1 MAEAVSVLKEK
12 GVIVSEQNKVYFVE
26 MRIGMDNKASVLRGI
41 AFAVIIIMAAVFI
54 VPVIMTCYRSVG
66 HYAELLLDCFALYP
80 MFWNGIFYAAAI
92 SVLQMI
98 VIIPCAFGMA
108 SYNFRGRQVLFFVYI
123 MLMMMPFQ
131 VTMLPNY
138 IGLREMKLLNT
149 RAGIILPMVF
159 SPFGLVVM
167 YQYMKNINTSVI
179 EALRLETKSLFTVLW
194 HGAIPQIKSC
204 IVAVFLFIFAESYN
218 MLEQPLL
225 FLKEGDKKNLTV
237 LISEA
242 DKYSG
247 EILFPAAVI
256 YMLPIVFL
264 FVFMAGDLE
273 KGVSFGDF

>member
-1 MAEAVSVLKEK
+1 MCFIEMGIGME
-12 GVIVSEQNKVYFVE
+12 NKV
-26 MRIGMDNKASVLRGI
+26 SVLRGI
-41 AFAVIIIMAAVFI
+41 AFAIVIMLAGVFI

-66 HYAELLLDCFALYP
+66 HYAELLFDCFVLYP
-80 MFWNGIFYAAAI
+80 MFWNGIFYAVII
-92 SVLQMI
+92 SVLQML

-108 SYNFRGRQVLFFVYI
+108 SCNFRGKKVLFFVYI

-138 IGLREMKLLNT
+138 IGLREIGLLNT
-149 RAGIILPMVF
+149 RAGIILPMIF

-167 YQYMKNINTSVI
+167 YQYMKNINTSII
-179 EALRLETKSLFTVLW
+179 EAARLETKSLLTVLW
-194 HGAIPQIKSC
+194 HGVLPQIKSC

-225 FLKEGDKKNLTV
+225 FLKEENKRNLTV
-237 LISEA
+237 FISEA

-256 YMLPIVFL
+256 YMLPVVFL

-273 KGVSFGDF
+273 KGVYFGDF